1 MTAATAIQAALHA
14 ANMIT
19 EVCTTGA
26 GAIGQKERFRPDVL
40 LIDLDLPDVSG
51 FTLVEQFAAA
61 GDCGVIVVSAFG
73 DELTRIAG
81 LETGADD
88 YIVKPPVLRE
98 LAARIRAV
106 NRRIHRRGS
115 SASLDDVPMVTLP
128 PHGATAANPGQT
140 LAIDH
145 VQRCLIGPTGERTL
159 LTEAELS
166 VLDTLIDAKGASV
179 SREWLS
185 RVALKRPLHSD
196 DRSVDQL
203 VLKLRRK
210 IASHGQFERVILSAR
225 RQGYVIM
232 DPTIFRIVP
241 APGAETRP
249 KAASEG
255 PVLQTAGVQTTK

>member
-1 MTAATAIQAALHA
+1 MAAAVGAALRA
-14 ANMIT
+14 AGMAI
-19 EVCTTGA
+19 EIAVTGA
-26 GAIGQKERFRPDVL
+26 EALTQRRSFSPEIV

-51 FTLVEQFAAA
+51 FTLVEQFASS
-61 GDCGVIVVSAFG
+61 GVCGVIVVSAFG

-106 NRRIHRRGS
+106 HRRVS
-115 SASLDDVPMVTLP
+115 RRSAEPVLDTSTADSTLIV
-128 PHGATAANPGQT
+128 
-140 LAIDH
+140 IDH
-145 VQRCLIGPTGERTL
+145 NQRCLIGTNGERTL

-166 VLDTLIDAKGASV
+166 VLETLLDAEGANV

-185 RVALKRPLHSD
+185 RVALKRPLHAD

-210 IASHGQFERVILSAR
+210 IAGRGASDRVILSAR
-225 RQGYVIM
+225 RQGYVIPNFGQFRVQNTSAH
-232 DPTIFRIVP
+232 DATRAGTPTDEKV
-241 APGAETRP
+241 A
-249 KAASEG
+249 
-255 PVLQTAGVQTTK
+255 